1 MGAPCDTLTMPEAL
15 TIRTFRRL
23 DELGELSTAWDELL
37 LEYPLATTFSSMEWL
52 TSWWQS
58 FGDGRQMLVLALF
71 DSESHLVGVAPLSI
85 VRERV
90 GPFSL
95 RALRL
100 MGDGSGDSDN
110 LDLPVRPGFEKSF
123 AEAVLQY
130 LDQRRHEWDLCQLNT
145 MPPGSPVARAIV
157 ELLKP
162 SWVLF
167 EYSSVCSSIP
177 LPDGWDEY
185 LQRLSSEDRKNLERY
200 RRRLEN
206 RYATRIYRC
215 TRESELPIC
224 LEALFRLHQLRW
236 QNAGETGSFAS
247 TERRDF
253 YQRLSRRLLDRSQL
267 ELWVIELD
275 GAIVAAQF
283 AFRFGNTVFQLQEG
297 YDPER
302 GPDRVGFILRGAA
315 IKQLISEG
323 VQVYDFLGGTDP
335 YKTRW
340 CAQVA
345 HYRNLHFAPSL
356 SLGGALLR
364 SIDYANRSKSWLRAV
379 LPGSAWSLLHR
390 INLTLKGERKAKN

>member
-1 MGAPCDTLTMPEAL
+1 MPEAL
-15 TIRTFRRL
+15 TIRAFRNL
-23 DELGELSTAWDELL
+23 DELRELAKAWEELL

-52 TSWWQS
+52 APWWQS
-58 FGDGRQMLVLALF
+58 FGSGRQMLVLALF
-71 DSESHLVGVAPLSI
+71 GSDSRLIGVAPLSI
-85 VRERV
+85 FRERF
-90 GPFSL
+90 GPFLSL
-95 RALRL
+95 RVLRL

-110 LDLPVRPGFEKSF
+110 LDFPVRPGFEKSL

-130 LDQRRHEWDLCQLNT
+130 LEQQRHEWDLCQLNT
-145 MPPGSPVARAIV
+145 MPAGSPVARAVV

-162 SWVLF
+162 SWALF

-177 LPDGWDEY
+177 LPVGWDDY

-200 RRRLEN
+200 GRRLEK

-215 TRESELPIC
+215 TRESELPVC

-247 TERRDF
+247 PQRREF
-253 YQRLSRRLLDRSQL
+253 YARLSRCLLNRGQL

-302 GPDRVGFILRGAA
+302 ASDRVGFILRGAA
-315 IKQLISEG
+315 IKQFISEG
-323 VQVYDFLGGTDP
+323 VQVYDFLGGTDS

-340 CAQVA
+340 GAQVA
-345 HYRNLHFAPSL
+345 HYKNLHFAPSL
-356 SLGGALLR
+356 SVGGLLLR
-364 SIDYANRSKSWLRAV
+364 SIDRASRSKDWLRKA
-379 LPGSAWSLLHR
+379 LPGSAWNFLHR
-390 INLTLKGERKAKN
+390 INIALEGERKAKN

>member
-1 MGAPCDTLTMPEAL
+1 MPEAL
-15 TIRTFRRL
+15 TIRAFRSL

-37 LEYPLATTFSSMEWL
+37 GEYPLATTFSSMEWL

-58 FGDGRQMLVLALF
+58 FGNGRQMLVLALLGS
-71 DSESHLVGVAPLSI
+71 DSRLIGVAPLSI
-85 VRERV
+85 CTERV
-90 GPFSL
+90 GPFYL
-95 RALRL
+95 RVLRL

-110 LDLPVRPGFEKSF
+110 LDFPVRPGFEKSL
-123 AEAVLQY
+123 AEAVLQD
-130 LDQRRHEWDLCQLNT
+130 LEQRRHEWDLCQLNT

-177 LPDGWDEY
+177 LPDGWDDY

-200 RRRLEN
+200 GRRLEK

-215 TRESELPIC
+215 THESELPVS

-247 TERRDF
+247 EERREF

-302 GPDRVGFILRGAA
+302 ASDRVGFILRGAA

-323 VQVYDFLGGTDP
+323 VRVYDFLGGTDS
-335 YKTRW
+335 YKARW
-340 CAQVA
+340 GAQVA

-356 SLGGALLR
+356 SVGGILLR
-364 SIDYANRSKSWLRAV
+364 SVDCASRSKDWLRKA
-379 LPGSAWSLLHR
+379 LPGSAWNFLHR
-390 INLTLKGERKAKN
+390 IKIALEGERKAKN